1 VIVRRLLPLA
11 AAALLA
17 AGCVS
22 ASPATK
28 PVEQVGRS
36 RSLSRGQ
43 EGAIRD
49 KIRQCWNV
57 DLKETAERPVQIRIQ
72 RMNPDG
78 TIPPAAVSI
87 LDDGGNPIVAQHAA
101 RAVLNPACQ
110 PWPMPA
116 GGWPDDSFILVF
128 DSKDL

>member
-1 VIVRRLLPLA
+1 MIVRRLLPLA
-11 AAALLA
+11 TAALLA
-17 AGCVS
+17 GGCVS
-22 ASPATK
+22 ASPAAK
-28 PVEQVGRS
+28 PVDQVGRL

-57 DLKETAERPVQIRIQ
+57 DQKETAKRPVKIRIE

-78 TIPPAAVSI
+78 TVSPAAVSI
-87 LDDGGNPIVAQHAA
+87 LDDGGNLVVARRAV

-110 PWPMPA
+110 PWPMLA

-128 DSKDL
+128 DSKGF